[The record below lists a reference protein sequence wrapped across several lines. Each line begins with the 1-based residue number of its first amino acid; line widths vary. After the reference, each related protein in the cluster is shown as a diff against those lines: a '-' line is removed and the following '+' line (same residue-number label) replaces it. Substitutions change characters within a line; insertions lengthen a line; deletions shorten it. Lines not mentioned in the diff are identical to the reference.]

1 MDIPEPLAQTYFDL
15 MPIHEKLRGRDF
27 PTTRNYL
34 RAQLCNIHDEFAKRL
49 DASAVAA
56 SFAAAVMA

>member
-1 MDIPEPLAQTYFDL
+1 M

-34 RAQLCNIHDEFAKRL
+34 RIALCNIHDELAKRL
-49 DASAVAA
+49 DAPALVEALGA
-56 SFAAAVMA
+56 ERA

>member
-1 MDIPEPLAQTYFDL
+1 

-34 RAQLCNIHDEFAKRL
+34 RVTLCNIHDEFTKRM
-49 DASAVAA
+49 DAAALAVALRDNQLL
-56 SFAAAVMA
+56 

>member
-1 MDIPEPLAQTYFDL
+1 

-34 RAQLCNIHDEFAKRL
+34 RVQLCNIHEEFMDRL
-49 DASAVAA
+49 DAPAVAA
-56 SFAAAVMA
+56 SLGSARVA